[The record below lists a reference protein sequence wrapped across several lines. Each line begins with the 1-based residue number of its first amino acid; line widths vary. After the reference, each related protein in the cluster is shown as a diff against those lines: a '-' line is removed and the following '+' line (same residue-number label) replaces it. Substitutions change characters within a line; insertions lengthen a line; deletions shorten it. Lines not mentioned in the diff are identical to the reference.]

1 VVGIRRRVGVL
12 ASWFK
17 GHKGGMARMRRMGR
31 MDMPVGRLPGL
42 GGARSFKKGQGFAK
56 KRGAGALFMY
66 EIYCGE
72 CDAILN

>member
-1 VVGIRRRVGVL
+1 
-12 ASWFK
+12 
-17 GHKGGMARMRRMGR
+17 MRRMGR